1 MEIILKSI
9 QKKFVSEKLIE
20 LEVLKNVEETINN
33 EEFIVLIGPSGCGK
47 STLLNIIAGLEKC
60 TSGEVI
66 VGGEKIINPSRDRG
80 MVFQQDA
87 LLMWRKVIDNVE
99 YGLELSGM
107 KKDVRNKIAKEH
119 LKKVGLEEFADFYPK
134 ELSGGMRKRVQIASV
149 FSNNPKVMLMD
160 EPFGSLDYMT
170 KLALQD
176 QLLDIW
182 SKQKK
187 TTVFVTHDI
196 EEAIFLADRIFLLK
210 NGVIDDVFKVP
221 FDRPRNNKIRT
232 DEKFRNLMATLFN
245 KLSISKN
252 YKS

>member
-1 MEIILKSI
+1 MEIEFKSI
-9 QKKFVSEKLIE
+9 QKKFISEKGKE
-20 LEVLKNVEETINN
+20 LEVLKDVDEKILN
-33 EEFIVLIGPSGCGK
+33 EEFVVLIGPSGCGK

-60 TSGEVI
+60 TDGKII
-66 VGGEKIINPSRDRG
+66 VGGEEVINPSRDRG

-87 LLMWRKVIDNVE
+87 LLMWRKVIVNVE
-99 YGLELSGM
+99 YGLELSGTN
-107 KKDVRNKIAKEH
+107 KKERKKIAIEH

-176 QLLDIW
+176 QLLDILN
-182 SKQKK
+182 KEKK

-210 NGVIDDVFKVP
+210 NGIIDEVFKVP
-221 FDRPRNNKIRT
+221 FSRPRTNEIRT

-245 KLSISKN
+245 KLSISKE

>member
-1 MEIILKSI
+1 MQIYLRSI
-9 QKKFVSEKLIE
+9 NKKFISEKGRE
-20 LEVLKNVEETINN
+20 LEVLKKIEQTINN
-33 EEFIVLIGPSGCGK
+33 EEFVVLIGPSGCGK

-66 VGGEKIINPSRDRG
+66 VGGEKIIKPSRDRG

-99 YGLELSGM
+99 YGLELSGV
-107 KKDVRNKIAKEH
+107 KKNERRKIAFDH

-182 SKQKK
+182 STQKK

-210 NGVIDDVFKVP
+210 NGVIDDVFNVP
-221 FDRPRNNKIRT
+221 FTRPRNNEIRT
-232 DEKFRNLMATLFN
+232 DEKFRNLMAILFK
-245 KLSISKN
+245 KLSISKD